1 MTVTIIVGTVLG
13 IVFGLGK
20 AFTEVG
26 RTGTAPRVWGRFGIK
41 GFEWLWVSSS
51 RFNPLFRL

>member
-26 RTGTAPRVWGRFGIK
+26 SRGKNRYLGFGQFNTGLG
-41 GFEWLWVSSS
+41 WLWVSS
-51 RFNPLFRL
+51 RIQNGV